1 MTAAVAAYGGGEHA
15 LMSAAKK
22 QREAKVAEISEKFS
36 KAQAAILV
44 DYRGLNVAAMTELRR
59 NLRNAGV
66 ELKVYKNTLTRIA
79 LHGQEQTGL
88 DPALE
93 GPTAIAFG
101 YEDAVAPAKLLVEF
115 AKEHKDFELK
125 AGLVDGKIV
134 NVDEIKALASLPSRE
149 ELLAKLVGSM
159 ASPLRGLVN
168 VLSGP
173 PRNLV
178 YVLEAIRKQKEEQ
191 AA

>member
-1 MTAAVAAYGGGEHA
+1 
-15 LMSAAKK
+15 MSVLKQ
-22 QREAKVAEISEKFS
+22 QREAQVAEIGEKIDR
-36 KAQAAILV
+36 AQAAILV
-44 DYRGLNVAAMTELRR
+44 DYRGLNVDAMTKLRR
-59 NLRNAGV
+59 SLRSAGV

-79 LHGQEQTGL
+79 LHARDQTGL
-88 DPALE
+88 DEALQ

-101 YEDAVAPAKLLVEF
+101 YDDPVAPAKLLVEF
-115 AKEHKDFELK
+115 AKEYDQLEFK
-125 AGLVDGKIV
+125 AGLVDGRVIG
-134 NVDEIKALASLPSRE
+134 VDDIKALAALPSRE
-149 ELLAKLVGSM
+149 ELIAKLVGSLS
-159 ASPLRGLVN
+159 SPLRGLVN

>member
-1 MTAAVAAYGGGEHA
+1 
-15 LMSAAKK
+15 MSAAKK

-36 KAQAAILV
+36 RAQSAILV

-79 LHGQEQTGL
+79 LHGQDQTGL
-88 DPALE
+88 DSALE

-101 YEDAVAPAKLLVEF
+101 YDDAIAPAKLLVEF
-115 AKEHKDFELK
+115 AKEHKDLELK
-125 AGLVDGKIV
+125 AGLVDGKVV

-149 ELLAKLVGSM
+149 ELLAKLVGSLV
-159 ASPLRGLVN
+159 SPLRGLVN

-173 PRNLV
+173 QRNLV

>member
-1 MTAAVAAYGGGEHA
+1 
-15 LMSAAKK
+15 MSVLKQ
-22 QREAKVAEISEKFS
+22 QREAQVAEISEKFS
-36 KAQAAILV
+36 RAQSAILV
-44 DYRGLNVAAMTELRR
+44 DYRGLNVAAMTKLRR
-59 NLRNAGV
+59 NLRAAGV

-79 LHGQEQTGL
+79 LHGHDQTGL
-88 DPALE
+88 DSSLE

-101 YEDAVAPAKLLVEF
+101 YEDAIAPAKLLVDF
-115 AKEHKDFELK
+115 AKEHKQLEFK
-125 AGLVDGKIV
+125 AGLVDGRV
-134 NVDEIKALASLPSRE
+134 VSVDDIKALAALPSRE
-149 ELLAKLVGSM
+149 ELIAKLVGSM